1 MYRFLF
7 CSFAL
12 VLLYPTAIDL
22 YLVGL
27 PQIAADLNASEA
39 QLHAAFS
46 IYLAGM
52 ATTMLFAGKFTDSVG
67 RKPVAIFG
75 AIVFTLSSTLGGVVN
90 SAEPF
95 LIVRFFQGVGA
106 GSCYVVAFAILRDVL
121 DDKRRAKV
129 LSMLNGITCIV
140 PVLAPVIGHLI
151 MTVYP
156 WPSLFT
162 TMAGMGVVVCL
173 LSVLVLRETKLN
185 IKDNGL
191 AKASLSEKSRLPEK
205 PVTLHSTSIETF
217 KEPLFISRV
226 IMTSFGVTT
235 ILTYVNVSPLLI
247 MTELGFD
254 RGQYSYTMA
263 LTALVSMLVSFSA
276 PFALNVFK
284 QKSLMLT
291 SQTCFIVAAILLIA
305 SMDGGLGHYVTLIG
319 FAFVCGGFSLG
330 FGVAM
335 SQALSSYSQRAGVA
349 SSILGVS
356 QICTSALFIW
366 FMGIIGLSA
375 LNMLA
380 FILAVGGVIS
390 IALILWVGPSQVK
403 SDYEEATSP
412 S

>member
-39 QLHAAFS
+39 QLHIAFS

-52 ATTMLFAGKFTDSVG
+52 ATTMLFAGKFADKVG
-67 RKPVAIFG
+67 RRPVAIFG
-75 AIVFTLSSTLGGVVN
+75 AIVFATSSMLGGMVT
-90 SAEPF
+90 SADPF
-95 LIVRFFQGVGA
+95 LAVRFFQGVGA

-121 DDKRRAKV
+121 DDQKRAKV
-129 LSMLNGITCIV
+129 LSMMNGITCIV

-156 WPSLFT
+156 WQSLFT
-162 TMAGMGVVVCL
+162 TMASMGVVVCL
-173 LSVLVLRETKLN
+173 LSVLVLRETKP
-185 IKDNGL
+185 NGKGL
-191 AKASLSEKSRLPEK
+191 EATR
-205 PVTLHSTSIETF
+205 TSVSQTPSNETF

-226 IMTSFGVTT
+226 IMTSLGVTA
-235 ILTYVNVSPLLI
+235 ILTYVNVSPMLI

-276 PFALNVFK
+276 PFALNIFR
-284 QKSLMLT
+284 QKSLMLA
-291 SQTCFIVAAILLIA
+291 SQICFVIAAVLLLA
-305 SMDGGLGHYVTLIG
+305 SIDGGLGHYVTLIG

-335 SQALSSYSQRAGVA
+335 SQALSGYSQLAGVA

-356 QICTSALFIW
+356 QVCTSALFIW
-366 FMGIIGLSA
+366 LMGVIGLSA
-375 LNMLA
+375 LNMLV
-380 FILAVGGVIS
+380 FILAAGGVIS
-390 IALILWVGPSQVK
+390 IALILWEGPSQVK

>member
-1 MYRFLF
+1 
-7 CSFAL
+7 
-12 VLLYPTAIDL
+12 
-22 YLVGL
+22 
-27 PQIAADLNASEA
+27 
-39 QLHAAFS
+39 
-46 IYLAGM
+46 
-52 ATTMLFAGKFTDSVG
+52 MLFAGKFADKVG
-67 RKPVAIFG
+67 RRPVAIFG
-75 AIVFTLSSTLGGVVN
+75 AIVFATSSMLGGVVT

-95 LIVRFFQGVGA
+95 LAVRFFQGVGA

-121 DDKRRAKV
+121 DDQKRAKV
-129 LSMLNGITCIV
+129 LSMMNGITCIV

-162 TMAGMGVVVCL
+162 TMASMGVVVCL
-173 LSVLVLRETKLN
+173 LSVLVLRETKPSS
-185 IKDNGL
+185 KG
-191 AKASLSEKSRLPEK
+191 SEATR
-205 PVTLHSTSIETF
+205 TSVSQTSSNKTF

-226 IMTSFGVTT
+226 IMTSLGVTA
-235 ILTYVNVSPLLI
+235 ILTYVNVSPMLI

-276 PFALNVFK
+276 PFALNVFR
-284 QKSLMLT
+284 QKSLMLA
-291 SQTCFIVAAILLIA
+291 SQICFVIAAILLLA
-305 SMDGGLGHYVTLIG
+305 SINGGLGHYVTLAG

-335 SQALSSYSQRAGVA
+335 SQALSGYSQRAGMA

-356 QICTSALFIW
+356 QVCTSALFIW
-366 FMGIIGLSA
+366 LMGVIGLSA
-375 LNMLA
+375 LNMLV
-380 FILAVGGVIS
+380 FILAAGGVIS

>member
-39 QLHAAFS
+39 QLHVAFS

-52 ATTMLFAGKFTDSVG
+52 ATTMLFAGKFADHVG

-75 AIVFTLSSTLGGVVN
+75 AIVFAISSMLGGIVT

-95 LIVRFFQGVGA
+95 LAVRFFQGVGA

-121 DDKRRAKV
+121 DDQKRAKV
-129 LSMLNGITCIV
+129 LSMMNGITCIV

-162 TMAGMGVVVCL
+162 TMASMGVVVCV
-173 LSVLVLRETKLN
+173 LSVLVLKETKPNLTESV
-185 IKDNGL
+185 L
-191 AKASLSEKSRLPEK
+191 AKASLSE
-205 PVTLHSTSIETF
+205 TFQSTSTETF
-217 KEPLFISRV
+217 KDPLFISRV
-226 IMTSFGVTT
+226 IMTSLGVTA
-235 ILTYVNVSPLLI
+235 ILTYVNVSPMLI

-254 RGQYSYTMA
+254 RGQYSYSMA

-284 QKSLMLT
+284 QKNLMLT
-291 SQTCFIVAAILLIA
+291 SQACFVISAILLLA
-305 SMDGGLGHYVTLIG
+305 SIDGCLGHYVTLLG

-335 SQALSSYSQRAGVA
+335 SQALSCYSQRAGVA

-356 QICTSALFIW
+356 QVCTSALFIW
-366 FMGIIGLSA
+366 LMGVIGLNA
-375 LNMLA
+375 LNMLV
-380 FILAVGGVIS
+380 FILAAGGVIS

>member
-39 QLHAAFS
+39 QLHVAFS

-52 ATTMLFAGKFTDSVG
+52 ATTMLFAGKFADSVG
-67 RKPVAIFG
+67 RKPVATFG
-75 AIVFTLSSTLGGVVN
+75 AIVFAISSMLGGIVT

-95 LIVRFFQGVGA
+95 LAVRFFQGVGA

-121 DDKRRAKV
+121 DDQKRAKV
-129 LSMLNGITCIV
+129 LSMMNGITCIV

-162 TMAGMGVVVCL
+162 TMASMGVVVCL
-173 LSVLVLRETKLN
+173 LSVFVLKETKP
-185 IKDNGL
+185 KVTKSVL
-191 AKASLSEKSRLPEK
+191 AKVSLSETSQ
-205 PVTLHSTSIETF
+205 STSTETF
-217 KEPLFISRV
+217 KAPLFISRV
-226 IMTSFGVTT
+226 IMTSLGVTA
-235 ILTYVNVSPLLI
+235 ILTYVNVSPMLI

-276 PFALNVFK
+276 PFALNLFK
-284 QKSLMLT
+284 QKNLMLT
-291 SQTCFIVAAILLIA
+291 SQVCFVVAAILLLVSIE
-305 SMDGGLGHYVTLIG
+305 GGLGHYVTLLG

-335 SQALSSYSQRAGVA
+335 SQALSCYSQRAGVA

-356 QICTSALFIW
+356 QVCTSALFIW
-366 FMGIIGLSA
+366 LMGVIGLSA
-375 LNMLA
+375 LNMLV
-380 FILAVGGVIS
+380 FILAAGGVIS

>member
-7 CSFAL
+7 CSFVL

-39 QLHAAFS
+39 QLHIAFS

-52 ATTMLFAGKFTDSVG
+52 ATTMLFAGKFADKVG
-67 RKPVAIFG
+67 RRPVAIFG
-75 AIVFTLSSTLGGVVN
+75 AIVFATSSMLGGMVT

-95 LIVRFFQGVGA
+95 LAVRFFQGVGA

-121 DDKRRAKV
+121 DDQKRAKV
-129 LSMLNGITCIV
+129 LSMMNGITCIV

-162 TMAGMGVVVCL
+162 TIASMGVVVCL
-173 LSVLVLRETKLN
+173 LSVLVLRETKPN
-185 IKDNGL
+185 RKDSEVT
-191 AKASLSEKSRLPEK
+191 KAYVSLS
-205 PVTLHSTSIETF
+205 TSAETF
-217 KEPLFISRV
+217 KDPLFISRV
-226 IMTSFGVTT
+226 IMTSLGVTA
-235 ILTYVNVSPLLI
+235 ILTYVNVSPMLI

-254 RGQYSYTMA
+254 RGEYSYTMA

-276 PFALNVFK
+276 PFALNLFR
-284 QKSLMLT
+284 QKSLMLA
-291 SQTCFIVAAILLIA
+291 SQICFVIAAVLLLA
-305 SMDGGLGHYVTLIG
+305 SIDGGLGHYVTLAG

-335 SQALSSYSQRAGVA
+335 SQALSGYSQRAGVA

-356 QICTSALFIW
+356 QVCTSALFIW
-366 FMGIIGLSA
+366 LMGVIGLSA
-375 LNMLA
+375 LNMLV
-380 FILAVGGVIS
+380 FILAAGGVIS

>member
-39 QLHAAFS
+39 QLHVAFS

-52 ATTMLFAGKFTDSVG
+52 AATMLFAGKFADSVG

-75 AIVFTLSSTLGGVVN
+75 AIVFAISSMLGGIVT

-95 LIVRFFQGVGA
+95 LAVRFFQGVGA

-121 DDKRRAKV
+121 DDQKRAKV
-129 LSMLNGITCIV
+129 LSMMNGITCIV

-156 WPSLFT
+156 WPTLFT
-162 TMAGMGVVVCL
+162 TMASMGVVVCL
-173 LSVLVLRETKLN
+173 LSVLMLKETKP
-185 IKDNGL
+185 KVTESVL
-191 AKASLSEKSRLPEK
+191 AKASLSETSQ
-205 PVTLHSTSIETF
+205 STSTETF
-217 KEPLFISRV
+217 RDPLFISRV
-226 IMTSFGVTT
+226 IMTSLGVTA
-235 ILTYVNVSPLLI
+235 ILTYVNVSPMLI

-254 RGQYSYTMA
+254 RGQYSYIMA
-263 LTALVSMLVSFSA
+263 LTALVSMLVSFLA

-284 QKSLMLT
+284 QKNLMLT
-291 SQTCFIVAAILLIA
+291 SQACFVIAAILLLA
-305 SMDGGLGHYVTLIG
+305 SIDGGLGHYVTLLG

-335 SQALSSYSQRAGVA
+335 SQALSCYSQRAGVA

-356 QICTSALFIW
+356 QVCTSALFIW
-366 FMGIIGLSA
+366 LMGVIGLSA
-375 LNMLA
+375 LNMLV
-380 FILAVGGVIS
+380 FILAAGGVIS

>member
-39 QLHAAFS
+39 QLHVAFS

-52 ATTMLFAGKFTDSVG
+52 ATTMLFAGKFADSVG

-75 AIVFTLSSTLGGVVN
+75 AIVFAISSMLGGIVT

-95 LIVRFFQGVGA
+95 LAVRFFQGVGA

-121 DDKRRAKV
+121 DDQKRAKV
-129 LSMLNGITCIV
+129 LSMMNGITCIV

-162 TMAGMGVVVCL
+162 TMAIMGVVVCL
-173 LSVLVLRETKLN
+173 LSVLVLKETKP
-185 IKDNGL
+185 KVTESVL
-191 AKASLSEKSRLPEK
+191 AKASLSETSQ
-205 PVTLHSTSIETF
+205 STSTETF
-217 KEPLFISRV
+217 RDPLFVSRV
-226 IMTSFGVTT
+226 IMTSLGVTA
-235 ILTYVNVSPLLI
+235 ILTYVNVSPMLI
-247 MTELGFD
+247 MAELGFD

-284 QKSLMLT
+284 QKNLMLT
-291 SQTCFIVAAILLIA
+291 SQACFVMAAILLLA
-305 SMDGGLGHYVTLIG
+305 SIDGGLGHYVTLLG

-335 SQALSSYSQRAGVA
+335 SQALSCYSQRAGVA

-356 QICTSALFIW
+356 QVCTSALFIW
-366 FMGIIGLSA
+366 LMGVIGLSS
-375 LNMLA
+375 LNMLV
-380 FILAVGGVIS
+380 FILAAGGVIS

>member
-39 QLHAAFS
+39 QLHVAFS

-52 ATTMLFAGKFTDSVG
+52 ATTMLFAGKFADSVG

-75 AIVFTLSSTLGGVVN
+75 AIVFAISSMLGGIVT

-95 LIVRFFQGVGA
+95 LAVRFFQGVGA

-121 DDKRRAKV
+121 DDQKRAKV
-129 LSMLNGITCIV
+129 LSMMNGITCIV

-162 TMAGMGVVVCL
+162 TMASMGVAVCV
-173 LSVLVLRETKLN
+173 LSVLVLKETKPKVIESVLV
-185 IKDNGL
+185 
-191 AKASLSEKSRLPEK
+191 KASLSETSQ
-205 PVTLHSTSIETF
+205 STSTETF
-217 KEPLFISRV
+217 KDPLFISRV
-226 IMTSFGVTT
+226 IMTSLGVTA
-235 ILTYVNVSPLLI
+235 ILTYVNVSPMLI

-276 PFALNVFK
+276 PFALNMFK
-284 QKSLMLT
+284 QKNLMLT
-291 SQTCFIVAAILLIA
+291 SQACFVMAAILLLA
-305 SMDGGLGHYVTLIG
+305 SIDGGLGHYVTLLG

-335 SQALSSYSQRAGVA
+335 SQALSCYSQRAGVA

>member
-39 QLHAAFS
+39 QLHIAFS

-52 ATTMLFAGKFTDSVG
+52 ATTMLFAGKLADKVG
-67 RKPVAIFG
+67 RRPVAIFG
-75 AIVFTLSSTLGGVVN
+75 AIVFATSSMLGGVVT

-95 LIVRFFQGVGA
+95 LAVRFFQGVGA

-121 DDKRRAKV
+121 DDQKRAKV
-129 LSMLNGITCIV
+129 LSMMNGITCIV

-151 MTVYP
+151 MMVYP

-162 TMAGMGVVVCL
+162 TMASMGVVVCL
-173 LSVLVLRETKLN
+173 LSVLVLRETKPSR
-185 IKDNGL
+185 KDL
-191 AKASLSEKSRLPEK
+191 EVTEASVYQSS
-205 PVTLHSTSIETF
+205 SIETF

-226 IMTSFGVTT
+226 IMTSLGVTA
-235 ILTYVNVSPLLI
+235 ILTYVNVSPMLI

-276 PFALNVFK
+276 PFALNVFR
-284 QKSLMLT
+284 QKSLMLA
-291 SQTCFIVAAILLIA
+291 SQICFVIAAVLLLA
-305 SMDGGLGHYVTLIG
+305 SIDGGLGHYVTLIG

-335 SQALSSYSQRAGVA
+335 SQALSGYSQRAGVA

-356 QICTSALFIW
+356 QVCTSALFIW
-366 FMGIIGLSA
+366 LMGVIGLSA
-375 LNMLA
+375 LNMLV

>member
-27 PQIAADLNASEA
+27 PQIAADINASEA
-39 QLHAAFS
+39 QLHVAFS

-52 ATTMLFAGKFTDSVG
+52 ATTMLFAGKFADSVG

-75 AIVFTLSSTLGGVVN
+75 AIVFAISSMLGGIVT

-95 LIVRFFQGVGA
+95 LAVRFFQGVGA

-121 DDKRRAKV
+121 DDQKRAKV
-129 LSMLNGITCIV
+129 LSMMNGITCIV

-162 TMAGMGVVVCL
+162 TMTSMGVAVCV
-173 LSVLVLRETKLN
+173 LSVLVLKETKPNLTESV
-185 IKDNGL
+185 L
-191 AKASLSEKSRLPEK
+191 AKASLSE
-205 PVTLHSTSIETF
+205 TFQSTSTETF
-217 KEPLFISRV
+217 KDPLFISRV
-226 IMTSFGVTT
+226 IMTSLGVTA
-235 ILTYVNVSPLLI
+235 ILTYVNVSPMLI

-284 QKSLMLT
+284 QKNLMLT
-291 SQTCFIVAAILLIA
+291 SQACFVMAAILLFA
-305 SMDGGLGHYVTLIG
+305 SIDGGLGHYVTLLG

-335 SQALSSYSQRAGVA
+335 SQALSCYSQRAGVA

-356 QICTSALFIW
+356 QVCTSALFIW
-366 FMGIIGLSA
+366 LMGVIGLSA
-375 LNMLA
+375 LNMLV
-380 FILAVGGVIS
+380 FILAAGGVIS

>member
-27 PQIAADLNASEA
+27 PQIAADLNASKA
-39 QLHAAFS
+39 QLHIAFS

-52 ATTMLFAGKFTDSVG
+52 ATTMLFAGKFADKVG
-67 RKPVAIFG
+67 RRPVATFG
-75 AIVFTLSSTLGGVVN
+75 AIVFATSSMLGGMVT

-95 LIVRFFQGVGA
+95 LAVRFFQGVGA

-121 DDKRRAKV
+121 DDQKRAKV
-129 LSMLNGITCIV
+129 LSMMNGITCIV

-162 TMAGMGVVVCL
+162 TMASMGIVVCL
-173 LSVLVLRETKLN
+173 LSVLVLRETKPSG
-185 IKDNGL
+185 KDL
-191 AKASLSEKSRLPEK
+191 AVTKASVSQ
-205 PVTLHSTSIETF
+205 STSAETF

-226 IMTSFGVTT
+226 VMTSLGVTA
-235 ILTYVNVSPLLI
+235 ILTYVNVSPMLI

-291 SQTCFIVAAILLIA
+291 SQTCFVIAAVLLLA
-305 SMDGGLGHYVTLIG
+305 SIDGGLGHYVTLLG

-335 SQALSSYSQRAGVA
+335 SQALSCYSQRAGVA

-356 QICTSALFIW
+356 QVCTSALFIW
-366 FMGIIGLSA
+366 LMGAIGLSA
-375 LNMLA
+375 LNMLV
-380 FILAVGGVIS
+380 FILAAGGVIS

>member
-39 QLHAAFS
+39 QLHVAFS

-52 ATTMLFAGKFTDSVG
+52 ATTMLFAGKFADKVG

-75 AIVFTLSSTLGGVVN
+75 AIVFAISSMFGGIVT

-95 LIVRFFQGVGA
+95 LAVRFFQGVGA

-121 DDKRRAKV
+121 DDQKRAKV
-129 LSMLNGITCIV
+129 LSMMNGITCIV
-140 PVLAPVIGHLI
+140 PVLAPVVGHLI

-162 TMAGMGVVVCL
+162 TMASMGVVVCL
-173 LSVLVLRETKLN
+173 LSVLVLRETKPN
-185 IKDNGL
+185 SVGSKVT
-191 AKASLSEKSRLPEK
+191 KASVSQ
-205 PVTLHSTSIETF
+205 STSTETF

-226 IMTSFGVTT
+226 IMTSLGVTA
-235 ILTYVNVSPLLI
+235 ILTYVNVSPMLI

-291 SQTCFIVAAILLIA
+291 SQTCFVIAAVLLLA
-305 SMDGGLGHYVTLIG
+305 SIDGGLGHYVTLLG

-335 SQALSSYSQRAGVA
+335 SQALSCYSQRAGVA

-356 QICTSALFIW
+356 QVCTSALFIW
-366 FMGIIGLSA
+366 LMGVSGLSA
-375 LNMLA
+375 LNMLV
-380 FILAVGGVIS
+380 FILAAGGVIS

>member
-39 QLHAAFS
+39 QLHIAFS

-52 ATTMLFAGKFTDSVG
+52 ATTMLFAGKFADKVG
-67 RKPVAIFG
+67 RRPVAIFG
-75 AIVFTLSSTLGGVVN
+75 AIVFAISSMLGGMVT

-95 LIVRFFQGVGA
+95 LAVRFFQGVGA

-121 DDKRRAKV
+121 DDQKRAKV
-129 LSMLNGITCIV
+129 LSMMNGITCIV

-162 TMAGMGVVVCL
+162 TMASMGVVVCL
-173 LSVLVLRETKLN
+173 LSVLVLRETKPSG
-185 IKDNGL
+185 KGL
-191 AKASLSEKSRLPEK
+191 EATRTFVSQ
-205 PVTLHSTSIETF
+205 TSSSETF
-217 KEPLFISRV
+217 MEPLFISRV
-226 IMTSFGVTT
+226 VMTSLGVTA
-235 ILTYVNVSPLLI
+235 ILTYVNVSPMLI

-276 PFALNVFK
+276 PFALIVFR
-284 QKSLMLT
+284 QKSLMLA
-291 SQTCFIVAAILLIA
+291 SQICFVIAAILLLVSI
-305 SMDGGLGHYVTLIG
+305 DGGLGHYVTLIG

-335 SQALSSYSQRAGVA
+335 SQALSGYSQRAGVA

-356 QICTSALFIW
+356 QVCTSALFIW
-366 FMGIIGLSA
+366 LMGVIGLSA
-375 LNMLA
+375 LNMLV
-380 FILAVGGVIS
+380 FILAAGGVIS

>member
-39 QLHAAFS
+39 QLHIAFS

-52 ATTMLFAGKFTDSVG
+52 ATTMLFAGKFADKVG
-67 RKPVAIFG
+67 RRPVAIFG
-75 AIVFTLSSTLGGVVN
+75 AIVFATSSMLGGMVT

-95 LIVRFFQGVGA
+95 LAVRFFQGVGA

-121 DDKRRAKV
+121 DDQKRAKV
-129 LSMLNGITCIV
+129 LSMMNGITCIA

-162 TMAGMGVVVCL
+162 TMASMGVVVCL
-173 LSVLVLRETKLN
+173 LSVIVLRETKPSG
-185 IKDNGL
+185 KG
-191 AKASLSEKSRLPEK
+191 SEETR
-205 PVTLHSTSIETF
+205 TSVPQTSSSETF

-226 IMTSFGVTT
+226 IMTSLGVTA
-235 ILTYVNVSPLLI
+235 ILTYVNVSPMLI

-284 QKSLMLT
+284 QKSLMLA
-291 SQTCFIVAAILLIA
+291 SQICFVIAAVLLLA
-305 SMDGGLGHYVTLIG
+305 SINGGLGHYVTLIG

-335 SQALSSYSQRAGVA
+335 SQALSGYSQRAGVA

-356 QICTSALFIW
+356 QVCTSALFIW
-366 FMGIIGLSA
+366 LMGVIGLSA
-375 LNMLA
+375 LNMLV
-380 FILAVGGVIS
+380 FILAAGGVIS

-403 SDYEEATSP
+403 SDYEEDTSP

>member
-1 MYRFLF
+1 MWGVMYRFLF

-52 ATTMLFAGKFTDSVG
+52 ATTMLFAGKFADSVG

-75 AIVFTLSSTLGGVVN
+75 AIVFTLSSTLGGVVS

-121 DDKRRAKV
+121 DDQKRAKV
-129 LSMLNGITCIV
+129 LSMMNGITCIV

-162 TMAGMGVVVCL
+162 TMASMGVVVCL
-173 LSVLVLRETKLN
+173 LSVLVLRETKSN
-185 IKDNGL
+185 NVGSKVT
-191 AKASLSEKSRLPEK
+191 KASLSQ
-205 PVTLHSTSIETF
+205 STPTETF

-226 IMTSFGVTT
+226 IMTSLGVTA
-235 ILTYVNVSPLLI
+235 ILTYVNVSPMLI

-291 SQTCFIVAAILLIA
+291 SQTCFVIAAILLFTSI
-305 SMDGGLGHYVTLIG
+305 DGGLGHYVTLLG

-335 SQALSSYSQRAGVA
+335 SQALSCYSQRAGVA

-356 QICTSALFIW
+356 QVCTSALFIW
-366 FMGIIGLSA
+366 LMGVIGLSA
-375 LNMLA
+375 LNMLV
-380 FILAVGGVIS
+380 FILAAGGVIS

>member
-39 QLHAAFS
+39 QLHVAFS

-52 ATTMLFAGKFTDSVG
+52 ATTMLFAGKFADSVG

-75 AIVFTLSSTLGGVVN
+75 AIVFAISSMLGGIVT

-95 LIVRFFQGVGA
+95 LAVRFFQGVGA

-121 DDKRRAKV
+121 DDQKRAKV
-129 LSMLNGITCIV
+129 LSMMNGITCIV

-162 TMAGMGVVVCL
+162 TMASMGVVVCL
-173 LSVLVLRETKLN
+173 LSVLVLKETKP
-185 IKDNGL
+185 KVTESVL
-191 AKASLSEKSRLPEK
+191 AKASLSETSQ
-205 PVTLHSTSIETF
+205 STSTETF
-217 KEPLFISRV
+217 RDPLFISRV
-226 IMTSFGVTT
+226 IMTSLGVTA
-235 ILTYVNVSPLLI
+235 ILTYVNVSPMLI

-284 QKSLMLT
+284 QKNLMLT
-291 SQTCFIVAAILLIA
+291 SQACFVIAAILLLA
-305 SMDGGLGHYVTLIG
+305 SIDGGLGHYVTLLG

-335 SQALSSYSQRAGVA
+335 SQALSCYSQRAGVA

-356 QICTSALFIW
+356 QVCTSALFIW
-366 FMGIIGLSA
+366 LMGVIGLSA
-375 LNMLA
+375 LNMLV
-380 FILAVGGVIS
+380 FILAAGGVIS

>member
-39 QLHAAFS
+39 QLHVAFS

-52 ATTMLFAGKFTDSVG
+52 ATTMLFAGKFADKVG

-75 AIVFTLSSTLGGVVN
+75 AIVFAISSMFGGIVT

-95 LIVRFFQGVGA
+95 LAVRFFQGVGA

-121 DDKRRAKV
+121 DDQKRAKV
-129 LSMLNGITCIV
+129 LSMMNGITCIV
-140 PVLAPVIGHLI
+140 PVLAPVVGHLI

-162 TMAGMGVVVCL
+162 TMASMGVVVCL
-173 LSVLVLRETKLN
+173 LSVLVLRETKPN
-185 IKDNGL
+185 SVGSKVT
-191 AKASLSEKSRLPEK
+191 KASVSQ
-205 PVTLHSTSIETF
+205 STSTETL

-226 IMTSFGVTT
+226 IMTSLGVTA
-235 ILTYVNVSPLLI
+235 ILTYVNVSPMLI
-247 MTELGFD
+247 MTELGFG

-291 SQTCFIVAAILLIA
+291 SQTCFVIAAILLLA
-305 SMDGGLGHYVTLIG
+305 SIDGGLGHYVTLLG

-335 SQALSSYSQRAGVA
+335 SQALSCYSQRAGVA

-356 QICTSALFIW
+356 QVCTSALFIW
-366 FMGIIGLSA
+366 LMGVIGLSA
-375 LNMLA
+375 LNMLV
-380 FILAVGGVIS
+380 FILAAGGVIS

>member
-39 QLHAAFS
+39 QLHVAFS

-52 ATTMLFAGKFTDSVG
+52 ATTMLFAGKFADKVG

-75 AIVFTLSSTLGGVVN
+75 AIVFAISSMFGGIVT

-95 LIVRFFQGVGA
+95 LAVRFFQGVGA

-121 DDKRRAKV
+121 DDQKRAKV
-129 LSMLNGITCIV
+129 LSMMNGITCIV
-140 PVLAPVIGHLI
+140 PVLAPVVGHLI

-162 TMAGMGVVVCL
+162 TMASMGVVVCL
-173 LSVLVLRETKLN
+173 LSVLVLRETKPN
-185 IKDNGL
+185 SVGSKVT
-191 AKASLSEKSRLPEK
+191 KASVSQ
-205 PVTLHSTSIETF
+205 STSTETF

-226 IMTSFGVTT
+226 IMTSLGVTA
-235 ILTYVNVSPLLI
+235 ILTYVNVSPMLI

-291 SQTCFIVAAILLIA
+291 SQTCFVIAAILLLA
-305 SMDGGLGHYVTLIG
+305 SIDGGLGHYVTLLG

-335 SQALSSYSQRAGVA
+335 SQALSCYSQRAGVA

-356 QICTSALFIW
+356 QVCTSALFIW
-366 FMGIIGLSA
+366 LMGVIGLSA
-375 LNMLA
+375 LNMLV
-380 FILAVGGVIS
+380 FILAAGGVIS

>member
-39 QLHAAFS
+39 QLHVAFS

-52 ATTMLFAGKFTDSVG
+52 ATTMLFAGKFADKVG

-75 AIVFTLSSTLGGVVN
+75 AIVFAISSMLGGIVT

-95 LIVRFFQGVGA
+95 LAVRFFQGVGA

-121 DDKRRAKV
+121 DDLKRAKV
-129 LSMLNGITCIV
+129 LSMMNGITCIV
-140 PVLAPVIGHLI
+140 PVLAPVFGHLI

-162 TMAGMGVVVCL
+162 TMASMGVVVCL

-185 IKDNGL
+185 RKD
-191 AKASLSEKSRLPEK
+191 SEVAQAFVSQSS
-205 PVTLHSTSIETF
+205 STETF

-226 IMTSFGVTT
+226 IMTSLGVTA
-235 ILTYVNVSPLLI
+235 ILTYVNVSPMLI

-291 SQTCFIVAAILLIA
+291 SQTCFVIAAILLLA
-305 SMDGGLGHYVTLIG
+305 SIDGWLGHYVTLLG

-335 SQALSSYSQRAGVA
+335 SQALSCYSQRAGVA

-356 QICTSALFIW
+356 QVCTSALFIW
-366 FMGIIGLSA
+366 LMGVIGFSA
-375 LNMLA
+375 LNMLV
-380 FILAVGGVIS
+380 FILAAGGVIS
-390 IALILWVGPSQVK
+390 IALILWVSPSQVK
-403 SDYEEATSP
+403 SDYEEATS
-412 S
+412 SS

>member
-39 QLHAAFS
+39 QLHVAFS

-52 ATTMLFAGKFTDSVG
+52 ATTMLFAGKFADRVG

-75 AIVFTLSSTLGGVVN
+75 AIVFAISSMFGGIVT

-95 LIVRFFQGVGA
+95 LAVRFFQGVGA

-121 DDKRRAKV
+121 DDQKRAKV
-129 LSMLNGITCIV
+129 LSMMNGITCIV
-140 PVLAPVIGHLI
+140 PVLASVIGHLI
-151 MTVYP
+151 MTLYP

-162 TMAGMGVVVCL
+162 TMASMGGVVCL
-173 LSVLVLRETKLN
+173 LSVLVLRETKPN
-185 IKDNGL
+185 SVSSKVT
-191 AKASLSEKSRLPEK
+191 KASVSK
-205 PVTLHSTSIETF
+205 STSTETF

-226 IMTSFGVTT
+226 IMTSLGVTA
-235 ILTYVNVSPLLI
+235 ILTYVNVSPMLI

-291 SQTCFIVAAILLIA
+291 SQTCFVIAAVLLLA
-305 SMDGGLGHYVTLIG
+305 SIDGGLGHYVTLIG

-335 SQALSSYSQRAGVA
+335 SQALSCYSQRAGVA

-356 QICTSALFIW
+356 QVCKSALFIW
-366 FMGIIGLSA
+366 LMGAIGLSA
-375 LNMLA
+375 LNMLV
-380 FILAVGGVIS
+380 FILTAGGVIS

>member
-39 QLHAAFS
+39 QLHVAFS

-52 ATTMLFAGKFTDSVG
+52 ATTMLFAGKFADNVG

-75 AIVFTLSSTLGGVVN
+75 AIVFALSSMLGGIVTSV
-90 SAEPF
+90 EPF
-95 LIVRFFQGVGA
+95 LAVRFFQGVGA

-121 DDKRRAKV
+121 DDQKRAKV
-129 LSMLNGITCIV
+129 LSMMNGITCIV

-162 TMAGMGVVVCL
+162 TMASMGVVVCL
-173 LSVLVLRETKLN
+173 LSVLVLKETKP
-185 IKDNGL
+185 KVTESVL
-191 AKASLSEKSRLPEK
+191 AKASLSETSQ
-205 PVTLHSTSIETF
+205 STSTETF
-217 KEPLFISRV
+217 KDPLFISRV
-226 IMTSFGVTT
+226 IMTSLGVTA
-235 ILTYVNVSPLLI
+235 ILTYVNVSPMLI

-284 QKSLMLT
+284 QKNLMLT
-291 SQTCFIVAAILLIA
+291 SQACFVMAAILLLA
-305 SMDGGLGHYVTLIG
+305 SIDGGLGHYVTLLG

-335 SQALSSYSQRAGVA
+335 SQALSCYSQRAGVA

-356 QICTSALFIW
+356 QVCTSALFIW
-366 FMGIIGLSA
+366 LMGVIGLSA
-375 LNMLA
+375 LNMLV
-380 FILAVGGVIS
+380 FILAAGGVIS
-390 IALILWVGPSQVK
+390 IALILWGGPSQVK

>member
-39 QLHAAFS
+39 QLHVVFS

-52 ATTMLFAGKFTDSVG
+52 ATTMLFAGKFADKVG

-75 AIVFTLSSTLGGVVN
+75 AIVFAISSMFGGIVT

-95 LIVRFFQGVGA
+95 LAVRFFQGVGA

-121 DDKRRAKV
+121 DDQKRAKV
-129 LSMLNGITCIV
+129 LSMMNGITCIV

-162 TMAGMGVVVCL
+162 TMASMGVVVCL
-173 LSVLVLRETKLN
+173 LSVLVLRETKPN
-185 IKDNGL
+185 SKGSKV
-191 AKASLSEKSRLPEK
+191 AKASVSQSS
-205 PVTLHSTSIETF
+205 STETF

-226 IMTSFGVTT
+226 VMTSLGVTA
-235 ILTYVNVSPLLI
+235 ILTYVNVSPMLI

-254 RGQYSYTMA
+254 HGQYSYTMA

-291 SQTCFIVAAILLIA
+291 SQTCFVIAAILLLA
-305 SMDGGLGHYVTLIG
+305 SIDGGLGHYVTLLG

-335 SQALSSYSQRAGVA
+335 SQALSCYSQRAGVA

-356 QICTSALFIW
+356 QVCTSALFIW
-366 FMGIIGLSA
+366 LMGVIGLSA
-375 LNMLA
+375 LNMLV
-380 FILAVGGVIS
+380 FILAAGGVIS

>member
-7 CSFAL
+7 CSFTL

-52 ATTMLFAGKFTDSVG
+52 ATTMLFAGKFADSVG

-75 AIVFTLSSTLGGVVN
+75 AIVFATSSMFGGVVT

-95 LIVRFFQGVGA
+95 LLVRFFQGVGA

-121 DDKRRAKV
+121 DDQKRAKV
-129 LSMLNGITCIV
+129 LSML
-140 PVLAPVIGHLI
+140 VLKETKPKVIG
-151 MTVYP
+151 
-156 WPSLFT
+156 
-162 TMAGMGVVVCL
+162 
-173 LSVLVLRETKLN
+173 SV
-185 IKDNGL
+185 L
-191 AKASLSEKSRLPEK
+191 AKASLSETFQP
-205 PVTLHSTSIETF
+205 TSTETF
-217 KEPLFISRV
+217 KDPLFISRV
-226 IMTSFGVTT
+226 IMTSLGVTA

-284 QKSLMLT
+284 QKNLMLT
-291 SQTCFIVAAILLIA
+291 SQVCFVVAAILLLA
-305 SMDGGLGHYVTLIG
+305 SIDGGLGHYVTLLG

-335 SQALSSYSQRAGVA
+335 SQALSCYSQRAGVA

-356 QICTSALFIW
+356 QVCTSALFIW
-366 FMGIIGLSA
+366 LMGVIGLSA
-375 LNMLA
+375 LNMLV
-380 FILAVGGVIS
+380 FILAAGGVIS
-390 IALILWVGPSQVK
+390 IALILWISPSQVK

>member
-39 QLHAAFS
+39 QLHVAFS

-52 ATTMLFAGKFTDSVG
+52 ATTMLFAGKFADSVG

-75 AIVFTLSSTLGGVVN
+75 AIVFAISSMLGGIVT

-95 LIVRFFQGVGA
+95 LAVRFFQGVGA

-121 DDKRRAKV
+121 DDQKRAKV
-129 LSMLNGITCIV
+129 LSMMNGITCIV

-162 TMAGMGVVVCL
+162 TMANMGVAVCV
-173 LSVLVLRETKLN
+173 LSVLVLKETKPKVIESVLV
-185 IKDNGL
+185 
-191 AKASLSEKSRLPEK
+191 KASLSETSQ
-205 PVTLHSTSIETF
+205 STSTETF
-217 KEPLFISRV
+217 KDPLFISRV
-226 IMTSFGVTT
+226 IMTSLGVTA
-235 ILTYVNVSPLLI
+235 ILTYVNVSPMLI

-263 LTALVSMLVSFSA
+263 LTALVSMSVSFSA
-276 PFALNVFK
+276 PFALNLFK
-284 QKSLMLT
+284 QKNLMLT
-291 SQTCFIVAAILLIA
+291 SQVCFVVAAILLLVSIE
-305 SMDGGLGHYVTLIG
+305 GGLGHYVTLLG

-335 SQALSSYSQRAGVA
+335 SQALSGYSQRAGVA

-356 QICTSALFIW
+356 QVCTSALFIW
-366 FMGIIGLSA
+366 LMGVIGLSA
-375 LNMLA
+375 LNMLV
-380 FILAVGGVIS
+380 FILAAGGVIS

-403 SDYEEATSP
+403 SNYEEATSP

>member
-52 ATTMLFAGKFTDSVG
+52 ATTMLFAGKFADSVG

-75 AIVFTLSSTLGGVVN
+75 AIVFALSSMLGGIVT

-95 LIVRFFQGVGA
+95 LAVRFFQGIGA

-121 DDKRRAKV
+121 DDQKRAKV
-129 LSMLNGITCIV
+129 LSMMNGITCIV

-162 TMAGMGVVVCL
+162 TMASMGVVVCV
-173 LSVLVLRETKLN
+173 LSVLVLKETKPNLTESV
-185 IKDNGL
+185 L
-191 AKASLSEKSRLPEK
+191 AKVSLSE
-205 PVTLHSTSIETF
+205 TFQSTSTETF
-217 KEPLFISRV
+217 KDPLFISRV
-226 IMTSFGVTT
+226 IMTSLGVTA
-235 ILTYVNVSPLLI
+235 ILTYVNVSPMLI

-254 RGQYSYTMA
+254 RGQYSYTMV
-263 LTALVSMLVSFSA
+263 LTTLVSMLVSFSA

-284 QKSLMLT
+284 QKNLMLT
-291 SQTCFIVAAILLIA
+291 SQACFVIAAILLLA
-305 SMDGGLGHYVTLIG
+305 SIDGGLGHYVTLLG
-319 FAFVCGGFSLG
+319 FAFVCGGFSLS

-335 SQALSSYSQRAGVA
+335 SQALSCYSQRAGVA

-356 QICTSALFIW
+356 QVCTSALFIW
-366 FMGIIGLSA
+366 LMGIIGLSA
-375 LNMLA
+375 LNMLV
-380 FILAVGGVIS
+380 FILGAGGVIS
-390 IALILWVGPSQVK
+390 IALILWIGPSQVK

>member
-39 QLHAAFS
+39 QLHIAFS

-52 ATTMLFAGKFTDSVG
+52 ATTMLFAGKFADKVG
-67 RKPVAIFG
+67 RRPVAIFG
-75 AIVFTLSSTLGGVVN
+75 AIVFATSSMLGGMVT

-95 LIVRFFQGVGA
+95 LAVRFFQGVGA

-121 DDKRRAKV
+121 DDQKRAKV
-129 LSMLNGITCIV
+129 LSMMNGITCIA

-162 TMAGMGVVVCL
+162 TMASMGVVVCL
-173 LSVLVLRETKLN
+173 LSVIVLRETKPSG
-185 IKDNGL
+185 KG
-191 AKASLSEKSRLPEK
+191 SEETR
-205 PVTLHSTSIETF
+205 TSVPQTSSSETF

-226 IMTSFGVTT
+226 IMTSLGVTA
-235 ILTYVNVSPLLI
+235 ILTYVNVSPMLI

-284 QKSLMLT
+284 QKSLMLA
-291 SQTCFIVAAILLIA
+291 SQICFVIAAVLLLA
-305 SMDGGLGHYVTLIG
+305 SINGGLGHYVTLIG

-335 SQALSSYSQRAGVA
+335 SQALSGYSQRAGVA

-356 QICTSALFIW
+356 QVCTSALFIW
-366 FMGIIGLSA
+366 LMGVIGLSA
-375 LNMLA
+375 LNMLV
-380 FILAVGGVIS
+380 FILAAGGVIS

>member
-39 QLHAAFS
+39 HLHVAFS

-52 ATTMLFAGKFTDSVG
+52 ATTMLFAGKFADKVG

-75 AIVFTLSSTLGGVVN
+75 AIVFAISSMFGGIVT

-95 LIVRFFQGVGA
+95 LAVRFFQGVGA

-121 DDKRRAKV
+121 DDQKRAKV
-129 LSMLNGITCIV
+129 LSMMNGITCIV
-140 PVLAPVIGHLI
+140 PVLAPVVGHLI

-162 TMAGMGVVVCL
+162 TMASMGVVVCL
-173 LSVLVLRETKLN
+173 LSVLVLRETKPN
-185 IKDNGL
+185 SVGSKVT
-191 AKASLSEKSRLPEK
+191 KASVSQ
-205 PVTLHSTSIETF
+205 STSTETF

-226 IMTSFGVTT
+226 IMTSLGVTA
-235 ILTYVNVSPLLI
+235 ILTYVNVSPILI

-291 SQTCFIVAAILLIA
+291 SQTCFVIAAILLLA
-305 SMDGGLGHYVTLIG
+305 SIDGGLGHYVTLLG

-335 SQALSSYSQRAGVA
+335 SQALSCYSQRAGVA

-356 QICTSALFIW
+356 QVCTSALFIW
-366 FMGIIGLSA
+366 LMGVIGLSA
-375 LNMLA
+375 LNMLV
-380 FILAVGGVIS
+380 FILAAGGVIS

>member
-39 QLHAAFS
+39 QLHVAFS

-52 ATTMLFAGKFTDSVG
+52 ATTMLFAGKFADKVG

-75 AIVFTLSSTLGGVVN
+75 AIVFAISSMFGGIVT

-95 LIVRFFQGVGA
+95 LAVRFFQGVGA

-121 DDKRRAKV
+121 DDQKRAKV
-129 LSMLNGITCIV
+129 LSMMNGITCIV

-162 TMAGMGVVVCL
+162 TMASMGVVVCL
-173 LSVLVLRETKLN
+173 LSVLVLRETKPN
-185 IKDNGL
+185 SVGSKVT
-191 AKASLSEKSRLPEK
+191 KAFVSQ
-205 PVTLHSTSIETF
+205 STSTETF

-226 IMTSFGVTT
+226 IMTSLGVTA
-235 ILTYVNVSPLLI
+235 ILTYVNVSPMLI

-291 SQTCFIVAAILLIA
+291 SQTCFVIAAILLLSSI
-305 SMDGGLGHYVTLIG
+305 DGGLGHYVTLLG

-335 SQALSSYSQRAGVA
+335 SQALSCYSQRAGVA

-356 QICTSALFIW
+356 QVCTSALFIW
-366 FMGIIGLSA
+366 LMGVIGLSA
-375 LNMLA
+375 LNMLV
-380 FILAVGGVIS
+380 FILAAGGVIS

>member
-39 QLHAAFS
+39 QLHVAFS

-52 ATTMLFAGKFTDSVG
+52 ATTMLFAGKFADKVG

-75 AIVFTLSSTLGGVVN
+75 AIVFAISSMFGGIVT

-95 LIVRFFQGVGA
+95 LAVRFFQGVGA

-121 DDKRRAKV
+121 DDQKRAKV
-129 LSMLNGITCIV
+129 LSMMNGITCIV

-162 TMAGMGVVVCL
+162 TMASMGVVVCL
-173 LSVLVLRETKLN
+173 LSVLVLRETKPN
-185 IKDNGL
+185 SKGSKV
-191 AKASLSEKSRLPEK
+191 AKASVSQSS
-205 PVTLHSTSIETF
+205 STETF

-226 IMTSFGVTT
+226 VMTSLGVTA
-235 ILTYVNVSPLLI
+235 ILTYVNVSPMLI

-291 SQTCFIVAAILLIA
+291 SETCFVIAAILLLA
-305 SMDGGLGHYVTLIG
+305 SIDGGLGHYVTLLG

-335 SQALSSYSQRAGVA
+335 SQALSCYSQRAGVA

-356 QICTSALFIW
+356 QVCTSALFIW
-366 FMGIIGLSA
+366 LMGVIGLSA
-375 LNMLA
+375 LNMLV
-380 FILAVGGVIS
+380 FILAAGGVIS

>member
-39 QLHAAFS
+39 QLHVAFS

-52 ATTMLFAGKFTDSVG
+52 ATTMLFAGKFADNVG

-75 AIVFTLSSTLGGVVN
+75 AIVFAISSIFGGIVT

-95 LIVRFFQGVGA
+95 LAVRFFQGVGA

-121 DDKRRAKV
+121 DDQKRAKV
-129 LSMLNGITCIV
+129 LSMMNGITCIV

-162 TMAGMGVVVCL
+162 TMASMGVIVG
-173 LSVLVLRETKLN
+173 LSSLLVLRETKPN
-185 IKDNGL
+185 GKDKDL
-191 AKASLSEKSRLPEK
+191 ATVSISDQSTTALPHL
-205 PVTLHSTSIETF
+205 TETF
-217 KEPLFISRV
+217 KDPLFISRV
-226 IMTSFGVTT
+226 IMTSLGVTA
-235 ILTYVNVSPLLI
+235 ILTYVNVSPMLI

-291 SQTCFIVAAILLIA
+291 SQTCFVIAAVLLLA
-305 SMDGGLGHYVTLIG
+305 SIDGGLGHYVTLLG

-335 SQALSSYSQRAGVA
+335 SQALSCYSQRAGVA

-356 QICTSALFIW
+356 QVCTSALFIW
-366 FMGIIGLSA
+366 LMGAIGLSA
-375 LNMLA
+375 LNMLV
-380 FILAVGGVIS
+380 FILAAGGVIS

>member
-39 QLHAAFS
+39 QLHIAFS

-52 ATTMLFAGKFTDSVG
+52 ATTMLFAGKFADKVG
-67 RKPVAIFG
+67 RRPVAIFG
-75 AIVFTLSSTLGGVVN
+75 AIVFATSSMLGGMVT

-95 LIVRFFQGVGA
+95 LAVRFFQGVGA

-121 DDKRRAKV
+121 DDQKRAKV
-129 LSMLNGITCIV
+129 LSMMNGITCIV

-162 TMAGMGVVVCL
+162 TMASMGVVVCL
-173 LSVLVLRETKLN
+173 LSVLVLRETKPSG
-185 IKDNGL
+185 KG
-191 AKASLSEKSRLPEK
+191 SE
-205 PVTLHSTSIETF
+205 VTRTSVSQTSSSETF
-217 KEPLFISRV
+217 KAPLFISRV
-226 IMTSFGVTT
+226 IMTSLGVTA
-235 ILTYVNVSPLLI
+235 ILTYVNVSPMLI

-276 PFALNVFK
+276 PFALNVFR
-284 QKSLMLT
+284 QKSLMLA
-291 SQTCFIVAAILLIA
+291 SQICFVIAAVLLLA
-305 SMDGGLGHYVTLIG
+305 SIDGGLGHYVTLAG

-335 SQALSSYSQRAGVA
+335 SQALSGYSQRAGVA

-356 QICTSALFIW
+356 QVCTSALFIW
-366 FMGIIGLSA
+366 LMGLIGLSA
-375 LNMLA
+375 LNMLV
-380 FILAVGGVIS
+380 FILAAGGVIS
-390 IALILWVGPSQVK
+390 IALILCVGPSQVK

>member
-7 CSFAL
+7 CSFTL

-52 ATTMLFAGKFTDSVG
+52 ATTMLFAGKFADSVG

-75 AIVFTLSSTLGGVVN
+75 AIVFATSSMFGGVVT

-95 LIVRFFQGVGA
+95 LLVRFFQGVGA

-121 DDKRRAKV
+121 DDQKRAKV
-129 LSMLNGITCIV
+129 LSMMNGITCIV

-162 TMAGMGVVVCL
+162 TMASMGVIVCF
-173 LSVLVLRETKLN
+173 LSVLVLKETKP
-185 IKDNGL
+185 NGQDSEVT
-191 AKASLSEKSRLPEK
+191 KASVS
-205 PVTLHSTSIETF
+205 HSTSTETF

-226 IMTSFGVTT
+226 IMTSLGVTA
-235 ILTYVNVSPLLI
+235 ILTYVNVSPMLI

-276 PFALNVFK
+276 PIALNVFK

-291 SQTCFIVAAILLIA
+291 SQVCFVVAAILLLA
-305 SMDGGLGHYVTLIG
+305 SIDGGLGHYVTLLG

-335 SQALSSYSQRAGVA
+335 SQALSCYSQRAGVA

-356 QICTSALFIW
+356 QVCTSALFIW
-366 FMGIIGLSA
+366 LMGVIGLSA
-375 LNMLA
+375 LNMLV
-380 FILAVGGVIS
+380 FILAAGGVIS
-390 IALILWVGPSQVK
+390 IALILWISPSQVK

>member
-39 QLHAAFS
+39 QLHIAFS

-52 ATTMLFAGKFTDSVG
+52 ATTMLFAGKFADKAG
-67 RKPVAIFG
+67 RSPVAIFG
-75 AIVFTLSSTLGGVVN
+75 AIVFATSSMLGGMVT

-95 LIVRFFQGVGA
+95 LAVRFFQGVGA

-121 DDKRRAKV
+121 DDQKRAKV
-129 LSMLNGITCIV
+129 LSMMNGITCIV

-162 TMAGMGVVVCL
+162 TMASMGVVVCL
-173 LSVLVLRETKLN
+173 LSVLVLRETKPSG
-185 IKDNGL
+185 KGL
-191 AKASLSEKSRLPEK
+191 EATR
-205 PVTLHSTSIETF
+205 TSVSQTSSSETF
-217 KEPLFISRV
+217 MEPLFISRV
-226 IMTSFGVTT
+226 VMTSLGVTA
-235 ILTYVNVSPLLI
+235 ILTYVNVSPMLI

-276 PFALNVFK
+276 PIALIVFR
-284 QKSLMLT
+284 QKSLMLA
-291 SQTCFIVAAILLIA
+291 SQICFVIAAILLLA
-305 SMDGGLGHYVTLIG
+305 SIDGGLGNNVTLIG

-335 SQALSSYSQRAGVA
+335 SQALSGYSQRAGVA

-356 QICTSALFIW
+356 QVCTSALFIW
-366 FMGIIGLSA
+366 LMGVIGLSA
-375 LNMLA
+375 LSMLV
-380 FILAVGGVIS
+380 FILAAGGVIS

>member
-39 QLHAAFS
+39 QLHVAFS

-52 ATTMLFAGKFTDSVG
+52 ATTMLFAGKFADSVG

-75 AIVFTLSSTLGGVVN
+75 AIVFAISSMLGGIVT

-95 LIVRFFQGVGA
+95 LAVRFFQGVGA

-121 DDKRRAKV
+121 DDQKRAKV
-129 LSMLNGITCIV
+129 LSMMNGITCIV

-156 WPSLFT
+156 WQSLFT
-162 TMAGMGVVVCL
+162 TMASMGVVVCVL
-173 LSVLVLRETKLN
+173 LVFVLKETKPNLTESV
-185 IKDNGL
+185 L
-191 AKASLSEKSRLPEK
+191 AKASLSE
-205 PVTLHSTSIETF
+205 TFQSTSTETF
-217 KEPLFISRV
+217 KDPLFISRV
-226 IMTSFGVTT
+226 IMTSLGVTA
-235 ILTYVNVSPLLI
+235 ILTYVNVSPMLI

-284 QKSLMLT
+284 QKNLMLT
-291 SQTCFIVAAILLIA
+291 SQACFVIAAILLLA
-305 SMDGGLGHYVTLIG
+305 SIDGGLGHYVTLLG

-335 SQALSSYSQRAGVA
+335 SQALSCYSQRAGVA

-356 QICTSALFIW
+356 QVCTSALFIW
-366 FMGIIGLSA
+366 LMGVIGLSA
-375 LNMLA
+375 LNMLV
-380 FILAVGGVIS
+380 FILAAGGVIS

>member
-39 QLHAAFS
+39 HLHVAFS

-52 ATTMLFAGKFTDSVG
+52 ATTMLFAGKFADKVG

-75 AIVFTLSSTLGGVVN
+75 AIVFAISSMFGGIVT

-95 LIVRFFQGVGA
+95 LAVRFFQGVGA

-121 DDKRRAKV
+121 DDQKRAKV
-129 LSMLNGITCIV
+129 LSMMNGITCIV
-140 PVLAPVIGHLI
+140 PVLAPVVGHLI

-162 TMAGMGVVVCL
+162 TMASMGVVVCL
-173 LSVLVLRETKLN
+173 LSVLVLRETKPN
-185 IKDNGL
+185 SVGSKVT
-191 AKASLSEKSRLPEK
+191 KASVSQ
-205 PVTLHSTSIETF
+205 STSTETF

-226 IMTSFGVTT
+226 IMTSLGVTA
-235 ILTYVNVSPLLI
+235 ILTYVNVSPMLI

-291 SQTCFIVAAILLIA
+291 SQTCFVIAAILLLVSI
-305 SMDGGLGHYVTLIG
+305 DGGLGHYVTLLG

-335 SQALSSYSQRAGVA
+335 SQALSCYSQRAGVA

-356 QICTSALFIW
+356 QVCTSALFIW
-366 FMGIIGLSA
+366 LMGVIGLSA
-375 LNMLA
+375 LNMLV
-380 FILAVGGVIS
+380 FILAAGGVIS